1 MLQPVSPV
9 PAYAFLLRLM
19 VALLWLL
26 PGPSAW
32 ADAEANTVSAQ
43 TVDLLAPA
51 HAGRDW
57 IWLGLAARAAPA
69 EGGAAEAPPD
79 AVLRAPTLAWQRSDD
94 PILYFGFSQAVW
106 WVHVRLHNPGDAPL
120 ARVLEIAEPLYDD
133 LHVWVLDGTT
143 TVSEARMGDRIAFGE
158 RPIAFRHPSLRI
170 DVPPNTT
177 VDLIIRAHAI
187 DGEHD
192 PMPLRLWQ
200 ADAFFAAMQVDAL
213 IYGAYYGAV
222 LILLLYNLLVFVS
235 TREHSFFWYAVY
247 LASFLAWNLS
257 FRGFAFQYLWPHA
270 AHWNSVLIVLFVVCL
285 LLGLCKFTWTLL
297 DLRRQTPWLYRTSVA
312 LAVAAALHLV
322 AIVLDPDVG
331 AFATLDPLGM
341 ILGTVLMLAASRI
354 ALRGDVTARIYVLA
368 VGCLYLFGALPY
380 YFVAL
385 GALSANLLT
394 LHAIN
399 IGSALEFLLLALA
412 LAHRINSLKREKAR
426 AEVMAF
432 ETLRGAAQTLEA
444 QVEARTAELEGANRA
459 LRELAVR
466 DGLTGLYNRR
476 HFNETLRQEVARAQ
490 RLGKPLGLLLLD
502 VDHFKQLNDL
512 AGHQTGDEVLV
523 RLGALLA
530 DFARRSTDLA
540 FRVGGEEFAVL
551 SLDVD
556 THSLREWAERLR
568 YRLEASA
575 WPHPA
580 PSVSHVTASIGL
592 ACSSPGD
599 TPEALFARA
608 DRALYR
614 AKQGGR
620 NRVVMEEAEEAEEAE
635 APNAA
640 EKVVKATERD

>member
-9 PAYAFLLRLM
+9 RPHALLLRLM
-19 VALLWLL
+19 RVLMLVWLL
-26 PGPSAW
+26 PVASAW
-32 ADAEANTVSAQ
+32 AAAEVATVSAQ
-43 TVDLLAPA
+43 SVDLLAPA

-57 IWLGLAARAAPA
+57 IWLGGAARAAPA
-69 EGGAAEAPPD
+69 EGGAAVASPD
-79 AVLRAPTLAWQRSDD
+79 AVLHDPALTWQRGDD
-94 PILYFGFSQAVW
+94 PIMYFGFSQAVW
-106 WVHVRLHNPGDAPL
+106 WVHVRLHNPGNTPL
-120 ARVLEIAEPLYDD
+120 TRVLEIAEPIYDD
-133 LHVWVLDGTT
+133 LHVWVLDGSTT
-143 TVSEARMGDRIAFGE
+143 IVEARMGDRIAFDE
-158 RPIAFRHPSLRI
+158 RPIAFRHPSVGI
-170 DVPPNTT
+170 EVPPNTT
-177 VDLIIRAHAI
+177 VEVVIRAHAV

-192 PMPLRLWQ
+192 PLPLRLWE

-222 LILLLYNLLVFVS
+222 LILLLYNLLVFLS
-235 TREHSFFWYAVY
+235 TRERSFFWYAVY

-270 AHWNSVLIVLFVVCL
+270 PHWNSVLIVLFVVCL
-285 LLGLCKFTWTLL
+285 LLSLCQFTWTLL
-297 DLRRQTPWLYRTSVA
+297 DLRRQTPWLYRASVA
-312 LAVAAALHLV
+312 LAIAAALHLV

-341 ILGTVLMLAASRI
+341 VLGTVLMLAALRI
-354 ALRGDVTARIYVLA
+354 ALRGNVTARIYVLA

-412 LAHRINSLKREKAR
+412 LAHRINSLKREKHD
-426 AEVMAF
+426 AERMAF
-432 ETLRGAAQTLEA
+432 DTLRGAAQTLEA
-444 QVEARTAELEGANRA
+444 QVEARTAELERANRA

-476 HFNETLRQEVARAQ
+476 HFNEALRQELARAQ

-512 AGHQTGDEVLV
+512 AGHQTGDDVLV

-530 DFARRSTDLA
+530 DFARRSTDVA

-551 SLDVD
+551 CLDVD
-556 THSLREWAERLR
+556 TASLRDWAERLR

-575 WPHPA
+575 WSHPA
-580 PSVSHVTASIGL
+580 PGVAHVTASIGL

-620 NRVVMEEAEEAEEAE
+620 NRVVMDEEG
-635 APNAA
+635 AA
-640 EKVVKATERD
+640 AGSEVAAVPAVAGRD